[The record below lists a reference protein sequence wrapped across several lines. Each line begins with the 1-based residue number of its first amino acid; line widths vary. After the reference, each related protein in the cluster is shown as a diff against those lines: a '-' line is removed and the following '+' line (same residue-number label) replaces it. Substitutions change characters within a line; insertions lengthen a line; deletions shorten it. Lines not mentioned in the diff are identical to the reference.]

1 MAKYFLFSGLTYYP
15 VGGVHDLVGSW
26 DTVEEALENVIQS
39 DDWWHIY
46 DLDSGKIVA
55 SGTGD
60 MYDS

>member
-15 VGGVHDLVGSW
+15 AGGAYDLVGSW

-46 DLDSGKIVA
+46 DLASGKIVA